1 MANYYGVRPLVSE
14 IGGILSELVSAD
26 NLPFLLNV
34 CETYDCN
41 ILSTNCAAYLADHF
55 DTLIEEDKVC
65 ILEFQHKTS
74 SAMLNEA
81 FGRINTANRTAA
93 QYLGSNTE
101 EG

>member
-1 MANYYGVRPLVSE
+1 MANYYGVRPLVFE

-34 CETYDCN
+34 CETYDCD

-55 DTLIEEDKVC
+55 DALIEEDKVC
-65 ILEFQHKTS
+65 ILEYQHTP
-74 SAMLNEA
+74 SAMLNES
-81 FGRINTANRTAA
+81 FGRNTANRTTA
-93 QYLGSNTE
+93 QYLGSNAE